1 MVFKAGRHGE
11 ARRFI
16 RFRFGQ
22 EQDAVFRHFRVQG
35 RAQFFPVWDQF
46 GQRFRIHDGA
56 RQDMRAQFA
65 AFFQHADGHFLA
77 LFSGQ
82 LLQADRRGQ
91 ACGATADDHHVILH
105 GFARSV
111 LFN

>member
-1 MVFKAGRHGE
+1 
-11 ARRFI
+11 
-16 RFRFGQ
+16 
-22 EQDAVFRHFRVQG
+22 
-35 RAQFFPVWDQF
+35 
-46 GQRFRIHDGA
+46 
-56 RQDMRAQFA
+56 MRAQFA

-82 LLQADRRGQ
+82 LLQADGRRQ

-105 GFARSV
+105 GVARSV